1 MRPINSRTI
10 NVVCV
15 CVSDGER
22 EEGESTHQKIDNDAS
37 WNMFFFCFVEMKTN
51 LCATCS
57 QRPFGVSS
65 AQPDF
70 PALLLTWHKIGKEER
85 GSQSGVLRWWFELTS
100 WPAANLDLMKYER
113 RPAADTN
120 CNSFI
125 RDTLCCCSSQ
135 GGGGVVAL
143 IRVPVSRYNWIILC
157 EGVHCPPPATI

>member
-1 MRPINSRTI
+1 MQGKSQKKNQNLSTTKGNTRPINSRTI

-15 CVSDGER
+15 RRRRGGGRVNSSENRQRCELKYV
-22 EEGESTHQKIDNDAS
+22 
-37 WNMFFFCFVEMKTN
+37 FFFVEMKTN

-70 PALLLTWHKIGKEER
+70 PALLLTWHKRGEER
-85 GSQSGVLRWWFELTS
+85 GSQSGVLRRWFELTS

-125 RDTLCCCSSQ
+125 RETLCCCSSL

-143 IRVPVSRYNWIILC
+143 IRVPVSR
-157 EGVHCPPPATI
+157 

>member
-1 MRPINSRTI
+1 MQGKSQKKNQNLSTTKGNTRPINSRTI

-15 CVSDGER
+15 CVCVW
-22 EEGESTHQKIDNDAS
+22 THQKIDNDAS
-37 WNMFFFCFVEMKTN
+37 WNMFFFFVQMKTN

-70 PALLLTWHKIGKEER
+70 PAPLLTWHKRGKEEEGISR
-85 GSQSGVLRWWFELTS
+85 SGVLRWWFELTS

-125 RDTLCCCSSQ
+125 KDTLCCCSSQ
-135 GGGGVVAL
+135 GSGRWGRGGT
-143 IRVPVSRYNWIILC
+143 N
-157 EGVHCPPPATI
+157 